1 MNTFA
6 NEIFPRTVLYVEFLS
21 LQKYNFYL
29 IKKNMKLK
37 ETKIL
42 LSEIWLCIIIDKIK
56 YHIYLKNNDMRVF
69 FSREIRNQKSHH
81 KPLVNSNR
89 RSLTSLNFYKNSL
102 KHFFQDFNQND
113 NPYLQKISE
122 LRRKKKEK
130 EKRPR
135 NAVKEDEK
143 NITLVDHYA
152 DREKVKGQTAFA

>member
-56 YHIYLKNNDMRVF
+56 YYIYLKNNDMRVF
-69 FSREIRNQKSHH
+69 IFRAKFETKNRITNLSLIR
-81 KPLVNSNR
+81 
-89 RSLTSLNFYKNSL
+89 
-102 KHFFQDFNQND
+102 
-113 NPYLQKISE
+113 IAE
-122 LRRKKKEK
+122 
-130 EKRPR
+130 
-135 NAVKEDEK
+135 A
-143 NITLVDHYA
+143 
-152 DREKVKGQTAFA
+152 